1 MGRPKRNRG
10 LILAVLLVVAAASGV
25 ALWQEMDD
33 SGARTVAA
41 YFAAAMTAPRYVHDG
56 RTLEAR
62 AVAIVADLAAETHQR
77 ENDIRS
83 TLDRYAGG
91 DWLHRSRSGWDAVLT
106 HMAAQHFESALT
118 AARALPKGW
127 QRDTFIGTMELGRGR
142 LHEAGTTLRLAFDEA
157 NRAQVLDTPEALP
170 LLTALGSL
178 PLSRRSYA
186 EAEPYLRRAAKIAD
200 KSPGVDRRD
209 HAHILLHF
217 AQTLAG
223 QGFPEE
229 AAPIC
234 ERAVELVARH
244 ARTTGRPDA
253 DQAFLEENLRK
264 IVRERE
270 AAR

>member
-1 MGRPKRNRG
+1 MGGPKRNRG
-10 LILAVLLVVAAASGV
+10 IILSVLLVVAVASGV

-41 YFAAAMTAPRYVHDG
+41 YFAKAMTAPRYVHDG

-62 AVAIVADLAAETHQR
+62 ANIIIADLAAETRQR
-77 ENDIRS
+77 EDDIRS
-83 TLDRYAGG
+83 ALDRYASG
-91 DWLHRSRSGWDAVLT
+91 DWLHRSRSGWDVVLT
-106 HMAAQHFESALT
+106 QMAAQHFESALT

-127 QRDTFIGTMELGRGR
+127 QRDAFIGTMELGRGR
-142 LHEAGTTLRLAFDEA
+142 LNEASTALKLAFDEA
-157 NRAQVLDTPEALP
+157 NKAQILDTPEALQ
-170 LLTALGSL
+170 LLTSLGSL

-186 EAEPYLRRAAKIAD
+186 EAEPYLRRAARIAD

-217 AQTLAG
+217 AQTLSG

-234 ERAVELVARH
+234 ERAVELSTRH
-244 ARTTGRPDA
+244 ARTTGRPDT
-253 DQAFLEENLRK
+253 DQAVLEENLRK
-264 IVRERE
+264 IVRESE